1 MLPRFR
7 RAAALGAGFLL
18 VACGPPDSAEIL
30 RKAEGVKTKTELERA
45 IGRPDE
51 VSKLGPIETWT
62 YKTSDGAVSFL
73 ITGERVQIAAGG
85 NRSR

>member
-1 MLPRFR
+1 MLPRLR
-7 RAAALGAGFLL
+7 HAAALGIGFLL
-18 VACGPPDSAEIL
+18 VACGPPDSAEVF
-30 RKAEGVKTKTELERA
+30 RKAEGVKTKTELEQA

-73 ITGERVQIAAGG
+73 ITGERVQLATGSS
-85 NRSR
+85 RSR